1 MLINL
6 KTKWLLSGK
15 MKETNARDRIQLKMK
30 RTCYFTVT
38 YMTYMI
44 MGKTLIV
51 LKQHE
56 IHLQIT
62 TNMFKSVFF
71 STILIRISAG

>member
-1 MLINL
+1 
-6 KTKWLLSGK
+6 
-15 MKETNARDRIQLKMK
+15 
-30 RTCYFTVT
+30 
-38 YMTYMI
+38 MTYMI

-56 IHLQIT
+56 IYLQIT

>member
-1 MLINL
+1 
-6 KTKWLLSGK
+6 
-15 MKETNARDRIQLKMK
+15 MKETNARYGIQLKK
-30 RTCYFTVT
+30 KCSCYFAVA

-51 LKQHE
+51 LKRDE

-62 TNMFKSVFF
+62 TNMFKSVF
-71 STILIRISAG
+71 

>member
-1 MLINL
+1 
-6 KTKWLLSGK
+6 
-15 MKETNARDRIQLKMK
+15 MKETNARDGIQLKMK
-30 RTCYFTVT
+30 CTCYFTVT

-56 IHLQIT
+56 IHL
-62 TNMFKSVFF
+62 
-71 STILIRISAG
+71 